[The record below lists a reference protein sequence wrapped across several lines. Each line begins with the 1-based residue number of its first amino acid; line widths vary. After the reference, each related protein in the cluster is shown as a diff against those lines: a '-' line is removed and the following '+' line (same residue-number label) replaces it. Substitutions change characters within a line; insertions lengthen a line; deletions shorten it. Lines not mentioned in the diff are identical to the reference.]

1 MGSYL
6 LGRAVYALV
15 AIFIISVVSF
25 VLIQAP
31 PGDYLTSQLTR
42 LQASGRK
49 LDDATVERMKEQYG
63 LDKPI
68 YVQYGRWIAQMF
80 RGNFGQSFYYN
91 YSVLRLLRDYMPMTI
106 ILALI
111 TLVFIYVLS
120 IPIGIFTAVKQYSVF
135 DYLFTVLGFI
145 GLSVPNFV
153 LALVVMFFFYKTF
166 GISIGGLFSIEY
178 ADAAWG
184 WAKFVDLVRHLWAPV
199 IVVGIAG
206 TAGIIRVIRAAMLDE
221 LGKEY
226 MQVARAKGLSE
237 FRLIMKYPVRVALN
251 PILSTVG
258 WQLPNIIGGF
268 VIAGI
273 VLNLPIIGPV
283 LLNALTA
290 QDMYLAGA
298 IVLLLSVM
306 TVLGTI
312 LSDITLAIADP
323 RIRYY

>member
-15 AIFIISVVSF
+15 AVFIISVVSF

-42 LQASGRK
+42 LQAQGRR
-49 LDDATVERMKEQYG
+49 LSEATIENLKAQYG

-80 RGNFGQSFYYN
+80 QGNFGQSLYYN
-91 YSVLRLLRDYMPMTI
+91 YSVLRLLGDYMPMTI

-111 TLVFIYVLS
+111 TLVFIYIVS
-120 IPIGIFTAVKQYSVF
+120 IPIGIFTAVKQYSIF

-166 GISIGGLFSIEY
+166 GISIGGLFSLEY
-178 ADAAWG
+178 ADAAWS
-184 WAKFVDLVRHLWAPV
+184 WAKFADLVRHLWAPV

-206 TAGIIRVIRAAMLDE
+206 TAGIIRVIRATMLDE

-237 FRLIMKYPVRVALN
+237 FRLIIKYPVRVALN

-298 IVLLLSVM
+298 IVLLLSIM

-312 LSDITLAIADP
+312 LSDIALAIADP

>member
-6 LGRAVYALV
+6 LGRAVYAIV

-106 ILALI
+106 ILAVI

>member
-6 LGRAVYALV
+6 LGRAVYALA

-42 LQASGRK
+42 LQAQGRR
-49 LDDATVERMKEQYG
+49 LSDATIENMKAQYG

-68 YVQYGRWIAQMF
+68 YVQYGRWIGQIF
-80 RGNFGQSFYYN
+80 RGNFGQSLYYN
-91 YSVLRLLRDYMPMTI
+91 YSVLRLLADYMPMTI

-111 TLVFIYVLS
+111 TLAFIYVIS
-120 IPIGIFTAVKQYSVF
+120 IPIGIFTAVKQYSIF

-153 LALVVMFFFYKTF
+153 LALVVMFFFFKTF
-166 GISIGGLFSIEY
+166 GISIGGLFSLEY
-178 ADAAWG
+178 ADAAWS

-199 IVVGIAG
+199 IVVGVAG
-206 TAGIIRVIRAAMLDE
+206 TAGIIRVIRATMLDE

-268 VIAGI
+268 VIAGV

-298 IVLLLSVM
+298 IVLLLSIM

>member
-42 LQASGRK
+42 LQASGRR
-49 LDDATVERMKEQYG
+49 LDDATVEKMKAQYG

-91 YSVLRLLRDYMPMTI
+91 YSVLRLLGDYMPMTI
-106 ILALI
+106 ILALL
-111 TLVFIYVLS
+111 TLVFIYVVS

-135 DYLFTVLGFI
+135 DYLFTVLGFV

-166 GISIGGLFSIEY
+166 GISIGGLFSLEY
-178 ADAAWG
+178 ADAAWS
-184 WAKFVDLVRHLWAPV
+184 WARFADLVRHLWAPV

-221 LGKEY
+221 LGKDY

-237 FRLIMKYPVRVALN
+237 FRVIMKYPVRVALN
-251 PILSTVG
+251 PILSTIG

-268 VIAGI
+268 VIAGV

-298 IVLLLSVM
+298 IVLLLSIM
-306 TVLGTI
+306 TVIGTI
-312 LSDITLAIADP
+312 LSDIALAIADP

>member
-42 LQASGRK
+42 LQAQGRR
-49 LDDATVERMKEQYG
+49 LSDATIENMKAQYG

-80 RGNFGQSFYYN
+80 RGNFGQSLYYN
-91 YSVLRLLRDYMPMTI
+91 YSVLRLLGDYMPMTI

-111 TLVFIYVLS
+111 TLVFIYVVS

-166 GISIGGLFSIEY
+166 GISIGGLFSLEY
-178 ADAAWG
+178 ADAAWS
-184 WAKFVDLVRHLWAPV
+184 WAKFADLVRHLWAPV

-206 TAGIIRVIRAAMLDE
+206 TAGIIRVIRATMLDE
-221 LGKEY
+221 L
-226 MQVARAKGLSE
+226 S
-237 FRLIMKYPVRVALN
+237 N
-251 PILSTVG
+251 
-258 WQLPNIIGGF
+258 WLP
-268 VIAGI
+268 
-273 VLNLPIIGPV
+273 
-283 LLNALTA
+283 
-290 QDMYLAGA
+290 
-298 IVLLLSVM
+298 S
-306 TVLGTI
+306 
-312 LSDITLAIADP
+312 
-323 RIRYY
+323 R

>member
-6 LGRAVYALV
+6 LGRAVYAVV
-15 AIFIISVVSF
+15 AIFIISIVSF

-49 LDDATVERMKEQYG
+49 LDDASVDQLKAQYG

-91 YSVLRLLRDYMPMTI
+91 YSVLRLLGDYMPMTI

-111 TLVFIYVLS
+111 TLVFIYVVS

-166 GISIGGLFSIEY
+166 GISIGGLFSLEY
-178 ADAAWG
+178 ADAAWS
-184 WAKFVDLVRHLWAPV
+184 WAKFADLVRHLWAPV

-221 LGKEY
+221 LGKDY

-237 FRLIMKYPVRVALN
+237 WRLILKYPVRVALN
-251 PILSTVG
+251 PILSTIG
-258 WQLPNIIGGF
+258 WQLPNIIGSF
-268 VIAGI
+268 VIAGV

-298 IVLLLSVM
+298 IVLLLSIM
-306 TVLGTI
+306 TVIGTI
-312 LSDITLAIADP
+312 LSDIALALADP

>member
-42 LQASGRK
+42 LQASGRR

-80 RGNFGQSFYYN
+80 RGNFGQSLYYN
-91 YSVLRLLRDYMPMTI
+91 YSVLRLLGDYMPMTI

-166 GISIGGLFSIEY
+166 GISIGGLFSLEY
-178 ADAAWG
+178 ADAAWS
-184 WAKFVDLVRHLWAPV
+184 WAKFVDLVHHLWAPV

-221 LGKEY
+221 LGKDY

-237 FRLIMKYPVRVALN
+237 FRLLMKYPVRVALN

-312 LSDITLAIADP
+312 LSDVTLAIADP